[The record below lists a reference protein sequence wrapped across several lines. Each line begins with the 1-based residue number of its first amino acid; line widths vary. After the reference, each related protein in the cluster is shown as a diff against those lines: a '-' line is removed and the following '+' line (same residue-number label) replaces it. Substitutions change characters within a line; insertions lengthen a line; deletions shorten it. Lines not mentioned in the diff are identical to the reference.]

1 MEETAT
7 RIGISDFISKRPDRN
22 ASPAGNRYDER
33 HCRNREAAGTMRRD
47 RYPTSGETPL
57 APGTAGEMTCKMAED
72 RAEGVS

>member
-1 MEETAT
+1 M
-7 RIGISDFISKRPDRN
+7 RIGLADFTPQLPGRN
-22 ASPAGNRYDER
+22 ASTAGNLYDTS
-33 HCRNREAAGTMRRD
+33 HCGNREAAGTMRRD